1 MTSTLNGDAD
11 DGANA
16 TESATW
22 NGDDAANDFG
32 FCVHA
37 FLEKHWNDI
46 KQANYEFK
54 IQLLDNS
61 GSNYNA

>member
-37 FLEKHWNDI
+37 FLEKH
-46 KQANYEFK
+46 
-54 IQLLDNS
+54 
-61 GSNYNA
+61 